1 MHCDSCIRNPS
12 EYVLWGFEM
21 SLCYS
26 NTSCCALAEYQEEQ
40 QSPGNSWGFWC
51 PNVCGLNVSL
61 IQFCNAVFE
70 DMDQWLLPLM
80 VLLVLRG
87 MSLWQSHTA
96 GTQQIKLWSYSAAD
110 VALREKGGGLIA
122 NPCQKRIS
130 HTCYMTDQHAERG
143 TSYCSFVSSLFLK
156 ACY

>member
-1 MHCDSCIRNPS
+1 MLWDELSAVFRCHCVTVTPVAA
-12 EYVLWGFEM
+12 VLWLRTRKSP
-21 SLCYS
+21 SLQA
-26 NTSCCALAEYQEEQ
+26 TAEV
-40 QSPGNSWGFWC
+40 FWC

-96 GTQQIKLWSYSAAD
+96 GTQQIQLWSYSAAD
-110 VALREKGGGLIA
+110 VSQREEKEGGLIA
-122 NPCQKRIS
+122 NTCQKRIS
-130 HTCYMTDQHAERG
+130 YTCYTTDQHGERG
-143 TSYCSFVSSLFLK
+143 PSYCSFVLSLFLK